1 MIKSRSPYYIDTP
14 FVSPLTALTCTQY
27 TLKVYVWSGLKSAV
41 PAEATYEF
49 TKENPTASTGTDSVN
64 IARVIK
70 DFLTFTPQ
78 EGTGVQLIDGAN
90 QMWVRTEAYYTTT
103 DAGELTTAQNIFE
116 DLMVI
121 GLTYGREGRNQSV
134 QANKVLLDGTEFNV
148 NRGGV
153 FVLPIQ
159 IDET

>member
-14 FVSPLTALTCTQY
+14 FVSPLTGLTCSQY

-41 PAEATYEF
+41 PGTATYEF
-49 TKENPTASTGTDSVN
+49 TKDNPTTSTGTDSVN

-90 QMWVRTEAYYTTT
+90 QKWIRTEAFYTTT
-103 DAGELTTAQNIFE
+103 DAGT
-116 DLMVI
+116 V
-121 GLTYGREGRNQSV
+121 
-134 QANKVLLDGTEFNV
+134 KVLV
-148 NRGGV
+148 
-153 FVLPIQ
+153 
-159 IDET
+159 